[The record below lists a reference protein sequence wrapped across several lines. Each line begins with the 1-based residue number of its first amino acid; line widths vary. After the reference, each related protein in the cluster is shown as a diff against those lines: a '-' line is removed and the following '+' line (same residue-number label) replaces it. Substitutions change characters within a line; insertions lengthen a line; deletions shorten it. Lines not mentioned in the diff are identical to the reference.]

1 MSSTRRITVVLVD
14 DHPIVRDGLQ
24 AVLEQSPDFEVLGQ
38 AGDGVEAVK
47 VAERTGP
54 DVVVMDVMMPRRD
67 GIDACRDIMDLLP
80 DTCVL
85 MLTASTEEDAVIQA
99 VAAGATGYLPKFS
112 SKEELL
118 TALRDVVEGRLRVP
132 DDTIKRVF
140 AAIQEGSGPVDRR
153 GPDLLNARERN
164 ILALFREWQV
174 IRPDRPDQRQQPPDH
189 PQHRLSDSGQIGS
202 QHEAGDRGLG
212 RTEWPPRHVAWP
224 FEAPLHRQVVDA
236 EGVLIR
242 LASPRARA
250 KRAALISR

>member
-24 AVLEQSPDFEVLGQ
+24 AVLEQSPDFEVVGQ

-67 GIDACRDIMDLLP
+67 GIDACRDIMDVLP
-80 DTCVL
+80 NTCVL

-112 SKEELL
+112 SKDELL
-118 TALRDVVEGRLRVP
+118 TALRDVVDGRLRVP

-153 GPDLLNARERN
+153 GPDILNARERN
-164 ILALFREWQV
+164 ILALFASGKSYAQIAQINGNSPLT
-174 IRPDRPDQRQQPPDH
+174 IRNIVYRIQGKLGASTKQEIVVWAVRN
-189 PQHRLSDSGQIGS
+189 
-202 QHEAGDRGLG
+202 GLLD
-212 RTEWPPRHVAWP
+212 T
-224 FEAPLHRQVVDA
+224 
-236 EGVLIR
+236 
-242 LASPRARA
+242 
-250 KRAALISR
+250 